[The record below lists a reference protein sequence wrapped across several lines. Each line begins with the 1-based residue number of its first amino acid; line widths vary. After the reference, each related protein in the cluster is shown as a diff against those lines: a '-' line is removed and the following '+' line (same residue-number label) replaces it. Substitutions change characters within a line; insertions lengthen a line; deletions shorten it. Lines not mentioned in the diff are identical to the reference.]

1 MIVYVIDDVIQ
12 PHISL
17 ADLVT
22 KKEHDERAYDLDK
35 RVKFQIADV
44 NSQFPSAE
52 FEQLITAMNG
62 ELDLSS
68 NSIKYEAISNLK
80 LSSFTFYHHLA
91 REVFTLSMPNYFV
104 QQSDD
109 VKECYLAVTRSVD
122 NNWVIGAA
130 LAKTY
135 EIVFRK
141 LHNAGTYVL
150 GFTYRPYPNSIDI

>member
-1 MIVYVIDDVIQ
+1 
-12 PHISL
+12 
-17 ADLVT
+17 
-22 KKEHDERAYDLDK
+22 
-35 RVKFQIADV
+35 
-44 NSQFPSAE
+44 
-52 FEQLITAMNG
+52 
-62 ELDLSS
+62 
-68 NSIKYEAISNLK
+68 
-80 LSSFTFYHHLA
+80 
-91 REVFTLSMPNYFV
+91 
-104 QQSDD
+104 QSDD